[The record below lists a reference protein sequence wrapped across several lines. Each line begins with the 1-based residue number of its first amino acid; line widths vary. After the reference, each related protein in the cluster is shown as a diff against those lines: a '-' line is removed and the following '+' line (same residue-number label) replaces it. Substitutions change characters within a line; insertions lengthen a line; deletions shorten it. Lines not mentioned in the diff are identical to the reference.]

1 MRTIAGRVA
10 DLPIYFENKSTLPEF
25 RTVVSLHGH
34 TLYSRESLDF
44 LDTLARR
51 VPPIRMALN
60 RGAEQYR
67 RAHGVNLDLKRA
79 WWTPPLSA
87 YGAWKL
93 EAGRIVDQF
102 GAHPLVSL
110 SDHDDIEAGVTLR
123 VLEECSTV
131 PVSVEWTVPFG
142 GTFFHM
148 GVHNLPPDQAR
159 AIMADLKA
167 FTAVAR
173 EDKLRDLFAALDAH
187 REVLIVFN
195 HPCWDECE
203 VGRSRH
209 TDAARRFVANYGG
222 FIHAFEVNGLRPWG
236 ENRMVVDFARECGKP
251 LISGGD
257 RHALEPNTVLNLTNA
272 ETFEE
277 FATEVRD
284 GRSSV
289 LVTTQY
295 AEPFALR
302 ILHNIEQI
310 LAEHEAH
317 GMGWRRWSDRVFY
330 ACDDGVVRSLTELWG
345 NDGPMA
351 VQTFVR
357 GVQILHQPL
366 FRGAFRTM
374 FGGRRGVAL

>member
-222 FIHAFEVNGLRPWG
+222 FIHAFEVNGLRPWA

>member
-79 WWTPPLSA
+79 RWTPPLSA

-222 FIHAFEVNGLRPWG
+222 FIHAFEVNGLRPWA

>member
-25 RTVVSLHGH
+25 HTVVSLHGH
-34 TLYSRESLDF
+34 TLYSHESLDF
-44 LDTLARR
+44 LNTLARR

-60 RGAEQYR
+60 RGAERYR
-67 RAHGVNLDLKRA
+67 QAHGTTLDLKRA

-93 EAGRIVDQF
+93 EADRILSQF
-102 GAHPLVSL
+102 GARPLVSL
-110 SDHDDIEAGVTLR
+110 SDHDDIEAGMTLR
-123 VLEECSTV
+123 VLQECSTV
-131 PVSVEWTVPFG
+131 PVSVEWTVPYD

-148 GVHNLPPDQAR
+148 GVHNLPPEKAR
-159 AIMADLKA
+159 AIMDGLKA
-167 FTAVAR
+167 FTADPR
-173 EDKLRDLFAALDAH
+173 EERLHGLFAALNAH

-222 FIHAFEVNGLRPWG
+222 FIHAFEVNGLRPWA
-236 ENRMVVDFARECGKP
+236 ENRMVVDLARECGKP

-272 ETFEE
+272 GTFEE
-277 FATEVRD
+277 FAGEVRD

-289 LVTTQY
+289 LVTAQY
-295 AEPFALR
+295 SEPFALR

-310 LAEHEAH
+310 LAEHETH

-330 ACDDGVVRSLTELWG
+330 TCEDGVVRSMSEVWG
-345 NDGPMA
+345 NHGPMA

-357 GVQILHQPL
+357 GVQILRQPL
-366 FRGAFRTM
+366 LRGAFRTM